1 MRRRDL
7 LRKGTAAAGLAA
19 SRKVLEPLAKAAS
32 MATILPT
39 VPKRRLGKTG
49 IDLSIIALGGVAV
62 MDTEQAF
69 ANNLIAE
76 AFDGGINY
84 FDVAPSYSNAQ
95 ERLGPA
101 LEPYRQKAFLAC
113 KTVKRDK
120 AGAVAELDQSLKLL
134 RTDHLDLYQLHAL
147 AKMEDLNQALR
158 PRGAVEKF
166 VAGREAGENRF
177 FGFFAAS

>member
-19 SRKVLEPLAKAAS
+19 SRKVLEPLTKAAS
-32 MATILPT
+32 LATMLPT

-62 MDTEQAF
+62 MDTEQGF
-69 ANNLIAE
+69 ANNLVAE

-101 LEPYRQKAFLAC
+101 LEPYRRKAFLAC
-113 KTVKRDK
+113 KTLKRDN
-120 AGAVAELDQSLKLL
+120 AGAAAATAQATKLL
-134 RTDHLDLYQLHAL
+134 RTDHLHPYQPHAL
-147 AKMEDLNQALR
+147 TR
-158 PRGAVEKF
+158 
-166 VAGREAGENRF
+166 
-177 FGFFAAS
+177 